1 MKYLERINILSNPEN
16 FKEDD
21 VRKNA
26 KEVLYDLENIITYL
40 LNDIKINKNKT
51 DEKTINE
58 IKKKIQNLRRIQNG
72 KEQRE
77 LLHEKKIDKVKI
89 YIENKNKYQYRIKKR
104 FVDMFDLNKNKV
116 INHKK
121 ILSDV
126 NSDINEIFFSE

>member
-21 VRKNA
+21 VRKIA

-121 ILSDV
+121 FLSDV

>member
-21 VRKNA
+21 VRKIA

-40 LNDIKINKNKT
+40 LTEIKKNKNKI
-51 DEKTINE
+51 DENIVID

-77 LLHEKKIDKVKI
+77 LLHEKKLDKVKN
-89 YIENKNKYQYRIKKR
+89 YIKKKNRYQYRIKKR
-104 FVDMFDLNKNKV
+104 FIDMFYLNKNKV